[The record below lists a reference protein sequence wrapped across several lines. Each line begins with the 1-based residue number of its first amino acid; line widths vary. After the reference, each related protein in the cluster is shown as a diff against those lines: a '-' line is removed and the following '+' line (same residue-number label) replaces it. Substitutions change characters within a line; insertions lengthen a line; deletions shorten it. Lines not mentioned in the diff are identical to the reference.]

1 MDLIMYHRDC
11 PDGFC
16 AAFIA
21 KSVYQEATL
30 VGLTHG
36 EPPPIISE
44 GMEVLMVDFSYSRDV
59 MLELRK
65 KASGSLFVLD
75 HHATA
80 QKELEGLSF
89 AKFDMKR
96 SGAGMTWDELVA
108 APRPWWVNYVEDRDL
123 WNNRLP
129 KTEAVNAYIITLPH
143 TVEAWSELRYITWQE
158 AAEKGAAI
166 RMYIDHYIEKI
177 LPQHQIGKFFGHTC
191 AVLNMPYMNVSEALD
206 ALIKKEHVEIGLAY
220 FERGDGKMQFS
231 LRSVG
236 DVDVSAMAK
245 EYGGG
250 GHVHAAGF
258 DLPHDMGRHV
268 VDQAL
273 QRLTGKRYL
282 FDPNSR
288 GQADLDRGKQ

>member
-16 AAFIA
+16 AAYIA
-21 KSVYQEATL
+21 KNVYQEATL

-44 GMEVLMVDFSYSRDV
+44 GMEILMVDFSYPRYV
-59 MLELRK
+59 MLALQK
-65 KASGSLFVLD
+65 KSGWLCVLD

-80 QKELEGLSF
+80 EKELAGLSF

-96 SGAGMTWDELVA
+96 SGAGMTWDALRSP
-108 APRPWWVNYVEDRDL
+108 APRPWYVEYVQDRDL

-129 KTEAVNAYIITLPH
+129 KTEAVNAYLITLPH
-143 TVEAWSELRYITWQE
+143 TMEGWSEVENITWQE

-166 RMYIDHYIEKI
+166 RMYIEHYIEKI
-177 LPQHQIGKFFGHTC
+177 LPQYRLGQFFGHTC
-191 AVLNMPYMNVSEALD
+191 GVLNMPYMNVSEALD
-206 ALIKKEHVEIGLAY
+206 MLIKKEHVEIGLAY

-236 DVDVSAMAK
+236 DVDVSQMAK

-250 GHVHAAGF
+250 GHPHAAGF
-258 DLPHDMGRHV
+258 DLPYTMGRCV
-268 VDQAL
+268 VDQVL
-273 QRLTGKRYL
+273 GRIPKFTG
-282 FDPNSR
+282 R
-288 GQADLDRGKQ
+288 GRADLDRKAG